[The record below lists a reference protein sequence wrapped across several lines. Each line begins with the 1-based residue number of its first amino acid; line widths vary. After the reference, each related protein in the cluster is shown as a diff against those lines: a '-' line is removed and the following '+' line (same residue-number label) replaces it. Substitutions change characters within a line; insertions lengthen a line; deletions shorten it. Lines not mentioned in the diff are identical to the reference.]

1 MFSKI
6 SAGWRFSKARPAS
19 LRKSAMEN
27 ITIDAT
33 NKKLGRVA
41 TEAASILM
49 GKNKPSFAKN
59 IVAEVK
65 VTITNASKADI
76 RDKKMIGKEY
86 QFYSGYPGGQKTL
99 SMKQLSI
106 RKGYGELFK
115 IAIKGMIPRNKLRSE
130 VMKNLVITE

>member
-1 MFSKI
+1 
-6 SAGWRFSKARPAS
+6 
-19 LRKSAMEN
+19 MEN

-59 IVAEVK
+59 VVAEVK

-76 RDKKMIGKEY
+76 RDKKMTDKEY
-86 QFYSGYPGGQKTL
+86 QFYSGYPGGQKIL

-115 IAIKGMIPRNKLRSE
+115 MAIKGMIPRNKLRTE
-130 VMKNLVITE
+130 LMKNLVITE